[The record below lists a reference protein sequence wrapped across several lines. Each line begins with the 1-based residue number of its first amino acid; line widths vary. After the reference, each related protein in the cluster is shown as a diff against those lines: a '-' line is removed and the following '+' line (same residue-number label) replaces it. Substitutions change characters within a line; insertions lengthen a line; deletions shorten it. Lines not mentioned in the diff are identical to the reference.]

1 MFVFDRNFSYDT
13 ELARSET
20 NINRVQTP
28 PIPDQDYLS
37 SPKIGARL
45 WRRMSEP
52 VNDLP
57 KQRIKKRKPV
67 YVRQQAVANN
77 NNRVLIE
84 KVEMLHSFTQDTLDA
99 IKQEQ
104 DTGAACNTTDTTK
117 KESAELLKILDETHQ
132 QFRNNLLKG
141 IYQKRHGSI
150 SSAGNRE
157 SPAQSDQEVDSDS
170 KSRKLEQVKKLTE
183 AAKRIPEKPLVQVQ
197 GDEMLFLKIDHAIER
212 EESIEEAAAEIHH
225 PLTPTVLDLRESR
238 SNPMLHD
245 LNQIKELEIIEEQ
258 NEQDNQSDSGEATS
272 LLQEETEIN
281 NLDARPK

>member
-13 ELARSET
+13 DLARSET

-28 PIPDQDYLS
+28 PIPDQDFLS

-67 YVRQQAVANN
+67 YVRQQATNN
-77 NNRVLIE
+77 NNSRVLIE

-104 DTGAACNTTDTTK
+104 DQGACSIDTTK
-117 KESAELLKILDETHQ
+117 KDSVELLKILDETHQ

-157 SPAQSDQEVDSDS
+157 SPAHSDYEVDSDS
-170 KSRKLEQVKKLTE
+170 KSRKIEQVKKLTE
-183 AAKRIPEKPLVQVQ
+183 AKRVAEKPLVQS
-197 GDEMLFLKIDHAIER
+197 DEMLFLKIDHAIER
-212 EESIEEAAAEIHH
+212 EESVERRNSVEEAAEVNNQLQLQPPA
-225 PLTPTVLDLRESR
+225 TPTGIL
-238 SNPMLHD
+238 
-245 LNQIKELEIIEEQ
+245 IC
-258 NEQDNQSDSGEATS
+258 NENVTMVSMS
-272 LLQEETEIN
+272 LLN
-281 NLDARPK
+281 